1 MGRPVKTTFGSVDDD
16 SRKVEGDIWDKR
28 VSEDDIVVKK
38 TKRRVFFNY
47 SVLFSML
54 PSYFILKLN

>member
-16 SRKVEGDIWDKR
+16 SRKVEGDIWDER
-28 VSEDDIVVKK
+28 VREDDIVVKK